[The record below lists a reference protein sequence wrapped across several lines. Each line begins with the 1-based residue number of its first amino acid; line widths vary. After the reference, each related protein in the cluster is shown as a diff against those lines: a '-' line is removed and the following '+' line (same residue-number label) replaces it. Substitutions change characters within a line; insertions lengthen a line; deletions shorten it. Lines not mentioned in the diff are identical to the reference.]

1 MSPEATG
8 TSTSAVDATSH
19 VEPGARTSAAAALR
33 SALRALSDGSPLS
46 EAVVAEAFGAV
57 MAGEATTAQIGAL
70 LLGLRARGETPAEL
84 AGAVRALRRAM
95 VPLEAD
101 RRGELVDTCG
111 TGGGAVTTFNIS
123 TVAAFVAAGTG
134 VRIAKHGNRSYTS
147 RCGSADVL
155 EALGIPLDAP
165 VAVLSEVL
173 AEAGIVF
180 MFAPFMH
187 PAMRHVS
194 SVRRE
199 LGVPTL
205 MNLVGPLA
213 NPAGALRQVIG
224 VADRQRLALVASAM
238 ATLGAHHAL
247 VVHGEPGLDEIS
259 PLGRTYVIEVRG
271 AEERHWTIDPTALGL
286 SDARRDD
293 LRSDEPRVNAALLV
307 QLLSGHGSRGA
318 RSAVILNA
326 AAAIYV
332 AGRAASYEA
341 AVGAAVEA
349 LDNGAGLAALHRM
362 QAAYARARGSGIGG
376 RGSGTTP

>member
-1 MSPEATG
+1 MSPEVIGA
-8 TSTSAVDATSH
+8 STPGVGAISH
-19 VEPGARTSAAAALR
+19 VEPGGRTSTTAALR
-33 SALRALSDGSPLS
+33 AALRALSDGSTLS
-46 EAVVAEAFGAV
+46 EAVVADAFAAV
-57 MAGEATTAQIGAL
+57 MAGEATAAQIGAL

-84 AGAVRALRRAM
+84 AGAARALRRAM
-95 VPLEAD
+95 VSLEAD
-101 RRGELVDTCG
+101 RPGELVDTCG

-123 TVAAFVAAGTG
+123 TVAAFVAAGAG

-165 VAVLSEVL
+165 VSVLSEVL

-187 PAMRHVS
+187 PAMRYVS
-194 SVRRE
+194 GVRRE

-224 VADRQRLALVASAM
+224 VADRQRLALVASAL

-259 PLGRTYVIEVRG
+259 PLGRTHVIEVRG
-271 AEERHWTIDPTALGL
+271 PEERSWTIDPTALGL
-286 SDARRDD
+286 GDARRDD
-293 LRSDEPRVNAALLV
+293 LHSDEPRVNAALLV
-307 QLLSGHGSRGA
+307 QLLSGHGSHGA
-318 RSAVILNA
+318 RSAVVLNA

-332 AGRAASYEA
+332 AGRATTYEG
-341 AVGAAVEA
+341 AVSTAIDA
-349 LDNGAGLAALHRM
+349 LDSGAGLAALHRM
-362 QAAYARARGSGIGG
+362 QGAYGRARGNG
-376 RGSGTTP
+376 